1 MKWGVEGRPKWRAKL
16 MKLMVAMGSARS
28 RQKCGKKGFKSGRV
42 PDMFHCFRIAVDFLH
57 CNLPFLQRAD
67 VELYPMRALLEPAA
81 RLDCGRYSLT
91 RQCGIGSYWWAV
103 LDEHEHGVYAVVL

>member
-91 RQCGIGSYWWAV
+91 R
-103 LDEHEHGVYAVVL
+103 